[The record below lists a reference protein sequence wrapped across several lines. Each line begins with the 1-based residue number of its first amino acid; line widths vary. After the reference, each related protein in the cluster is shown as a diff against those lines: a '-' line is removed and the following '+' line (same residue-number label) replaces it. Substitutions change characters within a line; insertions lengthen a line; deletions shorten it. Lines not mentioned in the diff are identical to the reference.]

1 MTTCDL
7 KRLQDAATHARIVR
21 DYHDLEVSRL
31 ERELA
36 GQREAQR
43 AAGEAYAELDA
54 RLRAETAPKLVNP

>member
-7 KRLQDAATHARIVR
+7 KRLQDAATHARTVR

-36 GQREAQR
+36 SQREALHS
-43 AAGEAYAELDA
+43 AGETYAKLDA
-54 RLRAETAPKLVNP
+54 ELRAETAPKLVQP